1 MTARWGVIVIDLQG
15 DFTEANAGAL
25 AVPGT
30 GEAFL
35 EAVCAACKRLFD
47 RGVPLYATQDWHP
60 ADHVSFFSNHP
71 GRKPFEVI
79 SIEGREQVL
88 WPPHC
93 VQGTAKA
100 EVLLEPAL
108 LRAVVKK
115 GMDRRFDSY
124 SGFRDDGGAATELER
139 ILQSDGI
146 GELLVFGLA
155 TDYCVKATAL
165 DAVRAGYRVT
175 LVEGLCRGVA
185 PETSATALAEMKQ
198 AGVAVEADLEAV
210 LQRMTP
216 LPRS

>member
-1 MTARWGVIVIDLQG
+1 MNARWGGLVVDLQG
-15 DFTEANAGAL
+15 DFTEANTGAL

-30 GEAFL
+30 GEAYL
-35 EAVCAACKRLFD
+35 EAVRSACNLLFE
-47 RGVPLYATQDWHP
+47 RRVPLYATQDWHP

-93 VQGTAKA
+93 VQGTANA

-108 LRAVVKK
+108 LRAVVQK

-139 ILQSDGI
+139 ILQADGI

-175 LVEGLCRGVA
+175 LIEGLCRGVS
-185 PETSATALAEMKQ
+185 PGTSATALAEMKQ
-198 AGVAVEADLEAV
+198 AGVVVEVDLEAV
-210 LQRMTP
+210 LQRMPP
-216 LPRS
+216 LPRG